1 MNNAIEL
8 DWPTLGTEV
17 ADKIVRHYEQY
28 KHYGKRFKKI
38 QDDQSMTKAEFQ
50 EETRGAYKL
59 EDWPEHMQFITDIFS
74 GHIINRSFLHHI
86 TMQRSIDELE
96 PHTDTFRTMS
106 VIYVVEGSADTV
118 FYEQPG
124 LTNNSVP
131 ARRFNKAELI
141 EVNRYKFDLNKW
153 YLINNSAIHG
163 VDNYIGKRTSL
174 TFDLTDLGVF
184 TDYQDAVT
192 KIKHSRILF
201 L

>member
-8 DWPTLGTEV
+8 DWPSLGTEV
-17 ADKIVRHYEQY
+17 ADKIVSHYEQY
-28 KHYGKRFKKI
+28 KHYGKKFKKI
-38 QDDQSMTKAEFQ
+38 QDDQSMAKAQFL

-59 EDWPEHMQFITDIFS
+59 EDWPEHMRFLTDIFS
-74 GHIINRSFLHHI
+74 GHEINKNFIRHI
-86 TMQRSIDELE
+86 TLQRSIDELE

-118 FYEQPG
+118 FYKQSD
-124 LTNNSVP
+124 LSKNSAP
-131 ARRFNKAELI
+131 ARRFDKNQLTEI
-141 EVNRYKFDLNKW
+141 NRYKFDLNKW

-184 TDYQDAVT
+184 KDFEDAAAN
-192 KIKHSRILF
+192 IKDSKILF